1 MKKLVLFAIAA
12 LALSGCQ
19 MKQKVMDASIVS
31 MTYTSL
37 PTDAKLADAGPVSG
51 KFCADSF
58 NDKGSI
64 GLFDEAVK
72 SAQTTHKIDFIT
84 NATFWRDEHGC
95 ILLEGTGQRLAAV
108 TNTEMAEAKPTPAH
122 AVKKKK

>member
-1 MKKLVLFAIAA
+1 MKKTILFAIAA

-37 PTDAKLADAGPVSG
+37 PADSKLADAGPVSG
-51 KFCADSF
+51 KFCSDSF

-95 ILLEGTGQRLAAV
+95 ILLEGTGQRLAAAS
-108 TNTEMAEAKPTPAH
+108 NTEMASAKTSAQPA
-122 AVKKKK
+122 KKKK